1 MKKIAIIT
9 TAFGFGLEDREKT
22 YANLFAEFDF
32 SPWYCT
38 RDELMASPSGVEGVI
53 VGVEAA
59 DRAFFEACADLR
71 IAMKFG
77 VGLDNFDRE
86 YARERVIEIANM
98 PGINSD
104 AVAEMVFALML
115 CVSRR
120 INVLDASCKHGEFTQ
135 LCSHSILGKTLGI
148 VGLGS
153 IGKKVAHIAQAFS
166 MQCIGYDVRPMSVDG
181 IVSVSFDELLRES
194 DVITIHIPL
203 TKENYHLFGAPEFS
217 KMKSDAIILNTSRG
231 GLIDEA
237 ALARAIIEGQVR
249 GAGIDVYE
257 SKKSVYP
264 LSSLE
269 SVVCTPHVAAYTH
282 ETLRHMERTAIEK
295 MAAFLRKSSSCNQ
308 AHA

>member
-1 MKKIAIIT
+1 MKKIAVIT
-9 TAFGFGLEDREKT
+9 TAFGFGLESREKT
-22 YANLFAEFDF
+22 YADLFAK
-32 SPWYCT
+32 SGLAPWYCS
-38 RDELMASPSGVEGVI
+38 RDDLMASPLGIEGAI
-53 VGVEAA
+53 VGVEKA
-59 DRAFFEACADLR
+59 DEAFLSACVDLK

-86 YARERVIEIANM
+86 YARKVGIEIANM

-120 INVLDASCKHGEFTQ
+120 INALDSSCKRGEYTQ
-135 LCSHSILGKTLGI
+135 MCSHSIMNKTLGI
-148 VGLGS
+148 VGMGA
-153 IGKKVAHIAQAFS
+153 IGKKVARIAQAFN
-166 MQCIGYDVRPMSVDG
+166 MRCIGYDVQSVEADG
-181 IVSVSFDELLRES
+181 ITSVSFDELLQNS

-203 TKENYHLFGAPEFS
+203 TNENRHLFSTPEFA
-217 KMKSDAIILNTSRG
+217 KMKRDAIILNTSRG
-231 GLIDEA
+231 GIIDEA
-237 ALARAIIEGQVR
+237 ALAQAIIEGKVK

-257 SKKSVYP
+257 SKQSVFP

-295 MAAFLRKSSSCNQ
+295 LSAYLGRA
-308 AHA
+308 

>member
-1 MKKIAIIT
+1 MKRIAIIT
-9 TAFGFGLEDREKT
+9 TAFGFGLESRERT
-22 YANLFAEFDF
+22 YADLFAKFDLT
-32 SPWYCT
+32 PWYCT
-38 RDELMASPSGVEGVI
+38 RDELMASPAGVEGVI

-59 DRAFFEACADLR
+59 DKAFFNACANMK

-86 YARERVIEIANM
+86 YAREIGIEIANM

-115 CVSRR
+115 SVSRR
-120 INVLDASCKHGEFTQ
+120 INALDASSKRGEYTQ
-135 LCSHSILGKTLGI
+135 MCSHSILGKTLGI
-148 VGLGS
+148 VGVGA
-153 IGKKVAHIAQAFS
+153 IGKKVARIAKAFD
-166 MQCIGYDVRPMSVDG
+166 MRCIGYDIQPVKAEDIELVG
-181 IVSVSFDELLRES
+181 FDELLRQS

-203 TKENYHLFGAPEFS
+203 TNANHHLFGTTEFA
-217 KMKSDAIILNTSRG
+217 KMKRDSIILNTSRG
-231 GLIDEA
+231 GIIDET
-237 ALARAIIEGQVR
+237 ALAKAIIEGRVR

-257 SKKSVYP
+257 SKKSVHP

-295 MAAFLRKSSSCNQ
+295 LAAFLGK
-308 AHA
+308 